1 MELKNMNIRNY
12 FANNDDNQ
20 MIETIEKFKKNHSND
35 TENKIKNQLKS
46 FKKSQRTKKNDR
58 AIKMS
63 LSKKKR

>member
-1 MELKNMNIRNY
+1 MNIRNY

-20 MIETIEKFKKNHSND
+20 MIETIEKFKKNHSNN
-35 TENKIKNQLKS
+35 TENKIKNQLKR
-46 FKKSQRTKKNDR
+46 FRKSQRTKKNYR